1 MRDLLHSSA
10 PQTAHKEIPWRWLH
24 LAAGI
29 PIALVICFGP
39 LGFMGWFLTALVHEM
54 GHTVAAW
61 FFGCPA
67 YPAIRLDGHAA
78 AFHQEQSVILVLVVW
93 GLLGLAVWKLSGM
106 RRLRIAMIAMTAVYP
121 LIAFTGAREVVHLLA
136 GHLSELVFATVFFWR
151 ALTGGF
157 VKKEAERP
165 LYAALG
171 WIWSAGAVALF
182 ASLLF
187 SDSGRQAYLSG
198 GSFGLTNDLVRLA
211 RFLGVS
217 LGATALPMLLL
228 ALLPLPLA
236 LFLASGRIRGEKR
249 RQGSPAA
256 GARLTVP
263 GAS

>member
-1 MRDLLHSSA
+1 MAFWFILMSPESDTERAMSSLIHPSP
-10 PQTAHKEIPWRWLH
+10 PQTNRQEIPWRWLH

-29 PIALVICFGP
+29 PIALVLCFGP
-39 LGFMGWFLTALVHEM
+39 LRFMGWFLTALVHEM

-78 AFHQEQSVILVLVVW
+78 AFHQEQSVMLALVVW
-93 GLLGLAVWKLSGM
+93 GLLCLAVWKLAGR
-106 RRLRIAMIAMTAVYP
+106 RRLRIAMIALTAVYP
-121 LIAFTGAREVVHLLA
+121 LIAFTGAKEVVHLLA

-151 ALTGGF
+151 ALTGWF

-171 WIWSAGAVALF
+171 WIWSVGAVVLF

-198 GSFGLTNDLVRLA
+198 GSFGLTNDLVRVA
-211 RFLGVS
+211 RILGVS
-217 LGATALPMLLL
+217 LGATAFPMLLL

-236 LFLASGRIRGEKR
+236 LLFGRLRSR
-249 RQGSPAA
+249 
-256 GARLTVP
+256 
-263 GAS
+263 